1 MKIEILVTMLI
12 SLFAGTGFT
21 QDSVR
26 PSTENKNVTIIH
38 ATSTADGKS
47 DVSERILEECIISLP
62 KAGDLDPVIGSNS
75 EYLKEI
81 NGDPSKNEFV
91 KTYSATLD
99 INYMLYQKVLVI
111 VATSSVQGQEPVMK
125 VMEKNLK
132 QSKHFE
138 SNPANGDL
146 FAGRSHRQ
154 YYFSTQN
161 AAKDEVVKQAT
172 AWMRQQS
179 AVVCANK

>member
-1 MKIEILVTMLI
+1 MKIEFCVTLLI
-12 SLFAGTGFT
+12 SLLASPGFS
-21 QDSVR
+21 QDNQKS
-26 PSTENKNVTIIH
+26 STENKNVTIIH
-38 ATSTADGKS
+38 STSTADGKS
-47 DVSERILEECIISLP
+47 DISERILEECIVSLP
-62 KAGDLDPVIGSNS
+62 KAGDLEPVIGSNS

-81 NGDPSKNEFV
+81 NGEPAKNEFV

-111 VATSSVQGQEPVMK
+111 VATSSAQGQEPVMK

-138 SNPANGDL
+138 SNSANGDL

-154 YYFSTQN
+154 YYFSTQS
-161 AAKDEVVKQAT
+161 AAKDEVVKQAS
-172 AWMRQQS
+172 AWIRQQS
-179 AVVCANK
+179 SVVCVNK